1 MEENSA
7 SIYIKKVEQ
16 RIDEEAERAKH
27 YLDNSTELQIV
38 GVVEEEL
45 ISKHMKTIVEMENSG
60 VVYMLKNQRKEGK
73 KNLIY
78 IWIIYIIESNLLIN

>member
-7 SIYIKKVEQ
+7 SVYIKKVEQ
-16 RIDEEAERAKH
+16 RISEEAERAKH
-27 YLDNSTELQIV
+27 YLDESTEQQIV

-60 VVYMLKNQRKEGK
+60 VVHMLKNQRIEGTQLFMF
-73 KNLIY
+73 NFIAY
-78 IWIIYIIESNLLIN
+78 

>member
-1 MEENSA
+1 
-7 SIYIKKVEQ
+7 
-16 RIDEEAERAKH
+16 
-27 YLDNSTELQIV
+27 
-38 GVVEEEL
+38 
-45 ISKHMKTIVEMENSG
+45 MENSG